1 MRERIIRIPL
11 LILLLLLNL
20 GLLIANVNS
29 RIQRYSV
36 SPQEMEQVQKLYEDS
51 GIDFKAQPS
60 MRGKQRSALE
70 IGPADL
76 DAMVQEF
83 LGDREYSLTYIYGAK
98 TQYNAG
104 STVLI
109 ADWDS
114 HSISYRDT
122 EVVSED
128 AKEPWRNV
136 LTEEEQLMLETVA
149 MRFAQRWMGENV
161 LITSWTRSGDTLT
174 VNFAQMEDQEVY
186 YFNSM
191 QVVVLRGGIQS
202 AELSY
207 WKVLGSGETV
217 DAMPMDEMLYRA
229 LDAILYSEHT
239 RAEEDTVNDIL
250 DGYSLETVYGDRGL
264 AMPTMTMIM
273 ESGKQ
278 FVLSYC
284 HE

>member
-1 MRERIIRIPL
+1 MREKVIRIPL

-20 GLLIANVNS
+20 ALLIANINS
-29 RIQRYSV
+29 RIQRYRV
-36 SPQEMEQVQKLYEDS
+36 NPQEMDRVQAMYEDN
-51 GIDFKAQPS
+51 GISFKKQPS
-60 MRGKQRSALE
+60 SLRRLQSSLE

-76 DAMVQEF
+76 DAMVQDF
-83 LGDREYSLTYIYGAK
+83 LGNKEYSLTYIYGAK

-104 STVLI
+104 STILI
-109 ADWDS
+109 ADWES

-122 EVVSED
+122 EVVSEESLESW
-128 AKEPWRNV
+128 KNV

-149 MRFAQRWMGENV
+149 MRFAQRWMGEDV
-161 LITSWTRSGDTLT
+161 LITSWTRSGDTLRVT
-174 VNFAQMEDQEVY
+174 FAQMDDEEVY

-191 QVVVLRGGIQS
+191 TVVVLRSGIQS

-207 WKVLGSGETV
+207 WRILGNGDPV
-217 DAMPMDEMLYRA
+217 DAMPMDEMLYRG
-229 LDAILYSEHT
+229 LDDILSSDRGRTET
-239 RAEEDTVNDIL
+239 DTVNDIL
-250 DGYSLETVYGDRGL
+250 NGYTLEAVYGDTGL

-273 ESGKQ
+273 DSGKQ